1 MKIVI
6 IGSVAAGT
14 SVAAK
19 ARRNTE
25 DAEICVY
32 DQDKDISYSI
42 CGIPYYI
49 GEEVEDLDKL
59 TPRNAAWFK
68 KRYNVDIFTEH
79 RVTAINTE
87 KQTLEIQNLQT
98 GEIFIDSYDELVLAT
113 GATPIVPEVFLNQ
126 QSKQNIFHVRNIQD
140 ARSIHEFIQN
150 GKINTATII
159 GAGFIGL
166 EMAEQL
172 AHKGIEVTLIQR
184 GQQIMKQMDSDM
196 AFRAQKEL
204 ETNNVDVLLNT
215 TITKV
220 IGKEEFIT
228 ELVTNQEK
236 TIKSDLVIL
245 AAGVEPN
252 TSLTQATKIKLGT
265 SGAIAVTKKMETS
278 VPHIYAVGD
287 VAESFSVITKKPIYR
302 PLGSTA
308 NKMGRIAGD
317 VITGG
322 TLEHRG
328 ILGTGIVRAFDLTI
342 GYTGLSEKEA
352 LAEGIDVAI
361 LYNIKPDHADYLGG
375 KELTIKAL
383 ADKSTGK
390 ILGAQIIGRQGVD
403 KRIDVLATAISFG
416 AVAEDL
422 FHLDLAYAPPFATTK
437 DPILYTGMALDNAV
451 KKGTP
456 LMTPNELMKRQVN
469 GEKLQIIDTRSK
481 KQYEKSS
488 VEGAIHIPLTELRK
502 RQSELDKDLVTIMYC
517 NKGVSGNAAQNILIN
532 KGFKE
537 VYNLSG
543 GNKNYQVIVEMENHN
558 D

>member
-25 DAEICVY
+25 EAEIVVY

-49 GEEVEDLDKL
+49 GEEVDELERL
-59 TPRNAAWFK
+59 TPRNAEWFK

-79 RVTAINTE
+79 RVTSINPKT
-87 KQTLEIQNLQT
+87 QTIEVENLQT
-98 GEIFIDSYDELVLAT
+98 GEKNVDTYDELVLAT
-113 GATPIVPEVFLNQ
+113 GAKPIVPEVFEAKELNE
-126 QSKQNIFHVRNIQD
+126 NIFHVRNIQD
-140 ARSIHEFIQN
+140 ARAIHSFIEKEN
-150 GKINTATII
+150 PKKATII

-172 AHKGIEVTLIQR
+172 AHKGIEVTIIQR
-184 GQQIMKQMDSDM
+184 GNQVMKQMDPDM
-196 AFRAQKEL
+196 AFRVEL
-204 ETNNVDVLLNT
+204 ELKKHQVNIQLNT
-215 TITKV
+215 TVTKV
-220 IGKEEFIT
+220 VNVERRIIKLETSQNQSLET
-228 ELVTNQEK
+228 E
-236 TIKSDLVIL
+236 LVIL
-245 AAGVEPN
+245 AAGVKPN
-252 TSLTQATKIKLGT
+252 TDLVQSIRIELGE
-265 SGAIAVTKKMETS
+265 SGAIKVNKKMQTS
-278 VPHIYAVGD
+278 VPHVYAVGD
-287 VAESFSVITKKPIYR
+287 VAESFSVITGQSLYR

-322 TLEHRG
+322 ALEHRG
-328 ILGTGIVRAFDLTI
+328 ILGTGIVRVFDLTVA
-342 GYTGLSEKEA
+342 YTGISEKDAIE
-352 LAEGIDVAI
+352 EGIDVAI

-383 ADKSTGK
+383 ADKSSGR
-390 ILGAQIIGRQGVD
+390 IIGAQIIGQQGVD
-403 KRIDVLATAISFG
+403 KRIDVIATAISFG

-451 KKGTP
+451 NNGTP
-456 LMTPNELMKRQVN
+456 LMTPTELIQKQAN

-481 KQYEKSS
+481 KQYEKSN
-488 VEGAIHIPLTELRK
+488 VEGAVHIPLGDLRA
-502 RQSELDKDLVTIMYC
+502 RLMELDKELTTITYC
-517 NKGVSGNAAQNILIN
+517 NKGVTGNAAQNILLN
-532 KGFKE
+532 EGFRD

-543 GNKNYQVIVEMENHN
+543 GNKNYQLIKQVMSSY
-558 D
+558 

>member
-25 DAEICVY
+25 EAEIVVY

-49 GEEVEDLDKL
+49 GEEVDELERL
-59 TPRNAAWFK
+59 TPRNAEWFK

-79 RVTAINTE
+79 RVTSINPKT
-87 KQTLEIQNLQT
+87 QTIEVENLQT
-98 GEIFIDSYDELVLAT
+98 GEKNVDTYDELVLAT
-113 GATPIVPEVFLNQ
+113 GAKPIVPEVFEAKELNE
-126 QSKQNIFHVRNIQD
+126 NIFHVRNIQD
-140 ARSIHEFIQN
+140 ARAIHSFIEKEN
-150 GKINTATII
+150 PKKATII

-172 AHKGIEVTLIQR
+172 AHKGIEVTIIQR
-184 GQQIMKQMDSDM
+184 GNQVMKQMDPDM
-196 AFRAQKEL
+196 AFRVEL
-204 ETNNVDVLLNT
+204 ELKKHQVNIQLNT
-215 TITKV
+215 TVTKV
-220 IGKEEFIT
+220 VNVERRIIKLETSQNQSLET
-228 ELVTNQEK
+228 E
-236 TIKSDLVIL
+236 LVIL
-245 AAGVEPN
+245 AAGVKPN
-252 TSLTQATKIKLGT
+252 TDLVQSIRIELGE
-265 SGAIAVTKKMETS
+265 SGAIKVNKKMQTS
-278 VPHIYAVGD
+278 VPHVYAVGD
-287 VAESFSVITKKPIYR
+287 VAESFSVITGQSLYR

-322 TLEHRG
+322 ALEHRG
-328 ILGTGIVRAFDLTI
+328 ILGTGIVRVFDLTVA
-342 GYTGLSEKEA
+342 YTGISEKDAIE
-352 LAEGIDVAI
+352 EGIDVAI

-383 ADKSTGK
+383 ADKSSGR
-390 ILGAQIIGRQGVD
+390 IIGAQIIGQQGVD
-403 KRIDVLATAISFG
+403 KRIDVIATAISFG

-451 KKGTP
+451 NNGTP
-456 LMTPNELMKRQVN
+456 LMTPTELIQKQAN

-481 KQYEKSS
+481 KQYEKSN
-488 VEGAIHIPLTELRK
+488 VEGAVHIPLGDLRA
-502 RQSELDKDLVTIMYC
+502 RLMELDKELTTITYC
-517 NKGVSGNAAQNILIN
+517 NKGVTGNAA
-532 KGFKE
+532 
-537 VYNLSG
+537 
-543 GNKNYQVIVEMENHN
+543 
-558 D
+558 

>member
-25 DAEICVY
+25 EAEIVVY

-49 GEEVEDLDKL
+49 GEEVDELERL
-59 TPRNAAWFK
+59 TPRNAEWFK

-79 RVTAINTE
+79 RVTSINPKT
-87 KQTLEIQNLQT
+87 QTIEVENLQT
-98 GEIFIDSYDELVLAT
+98 GEKNVDTYDELVLAT
-113 GATPIVPEVFLNQ
+113 GAKPIVPEVFEAKELNE
-126 QSKQNIFHVRNIQD
+126 NIFHVRNIQD
-140 ARSIHEFIQN
+140 ARAIHSFIEKEN
-150 GKINTATII
+150 PKKATII

-172 AHKGIEVTLIQR
+172 AHKGIEVTIIQR
-184 GQQIMKQMDSDM
+184 GNQVMKQMDPDM
-196 AFRAQKEL
+196 AFRVEL
-204 ETNNVDVLLNT
+204 ELKKHQVNIQLNT
-215 TITKV
+215 TVTKV
-220 IGKEEFIT
+220 VNVERRIIKLETSQNQSLET
-228 ELVTNQEK
+228 E
-236 TIKSDLVIL
+236 LVIL
-245 AAGVEPN
+245 AAGVKPN
-252 TSLTQATKIKLGT
+252 TDLVQSIRIELGE
-265 SGAIAVTKKMETS
+265 SGAIKVNKKMQTS
-278 VPHIYAVGD
+278 VPHVYAVGD
-287 VAESFSVITKKPIYR
+287 VAESFSVITGQSLYR

-317 VITGG
+317 VITGVA
-322 TLEHRG
+322 LEHRG
-328 ILGTGIVRAFDLTI
+328 ILGTGIVRVFDLTVA
-342 GYTGLSEKEA
+342 YTGISEKDAIE
-352 LAEGIDVAI
+352 EGIDVAI

-383 ADKSTGK
+383 ADKSSGR
-390 ILGAQIIGRQGVD
+390 IIGAQIIGQQGVD
-403 KRIDVLATAISFG
+403 KRIDVIATAISFG

-451 KKGTP
+451 NNGTP
-456 LMTPNELMKRQVN
+456 LMTPTELIQKQAN

-481 KQYEKSS
+481 KQYEKSN
-488 VEGAIHIPLTELRK
+488 VEGAVHIPLGDLRA
-502 RQSELDKDLVTIMYC
+502 RLMELDKELTTITYC
-517 NKGVSGNAAQNILIN
+517 NKGVTGNAAQNILLN
-532 KGFKE
+532 EGFRD

-543 GNKNYQVIVEMENHN
+543 GNKNYQLIKQVMSSY
-558 D
+558 

>member
-25 DAEICVY
+25 EAEIVVY

-49 GEEVEDLDKL
+49 GEEVDELERL
-59 TPRNAAWFK
+59 TPRNAEWFK

-79 RVTAINTE
+79 RVTSINPKT
-87 KQTLEIQNLQT
+87 QTIEVENLQT
-98 GEIFIDSYDELVLAT
+98 GEKNVDTYDELVLAT
-113 GATPIVPEVFLNQ
+113 GAKPIVPEVFEAKELNE
-126 QSKQNIFHVRNIQD
+126 NIFHVRNIQD
-140 ARSIHEFIQN
+140 ARAIHSFIEKEN
-150 GKINTATII
+150 PKKATII

-172 AHKGIEVTLIQR
+172 AHKGIEVTIIQR
-184 GQQIMKQMDSDM
+184 GNQVMKQMDPDM
-196 AFRAQKEL
+196 AFRVEL
-204 ETNNVDVLLNT
+204 ELKKHQVNIQLNT
-215 TITKV
+215 TVTKV
-220 IGKEEFIT
+220 VNVERRIIKLETSQNQSLET
-228 ELVTNQEK
+228 E
-236 TIKSDLVIL
+236 LVIL
-245 AAGVEPN
+245 AAGVKPN
-252 TSLTQATKIKLGT
+252 TDLVQSIRIELGE
-265 SGAIAVTKKMETS
+265 SGAIKVNKKMQTS
-278 VPHIYAVGD
+278 VPHVYAVGD
-287 VAESFSVITKKPIYR
+287 VAESFSVITGQSLYR

-322 TLEHRG
+322 ALEHRG
-328 ILGTGIVRAFDLTI
+328 ILGTGIVRVFDLTVA
-342 GYTGLSEKEA
+342 YTGISEKDAIE
-352 LAEGIDVAI
+352 EGIDVAI

-383 ADKSTGK
+383 ADKSSGR
-390 ILGAQIIGRQGVD
+390 IIGAQIIGQQGVD
-403 KRIDVLATAISFG
+403 KRIDVIATAISFG

-422 FHLDLAYAPPFATTK
+422 FHLDLAYATPFATTK

-451 KKGTP
+451 NNGTP
-456 LMTPNELMKRQVN
+456 LMTPTELIQKQAN

-481 KQYEKSS
+481 KQYEKSN
-488 VEGAIHIPLTELRK
+488 VEGAVHIPLGDLRA
-502 RQSELDKDLVTIMYC
+502 RLMELDKELTTITYC
-517 NKGVSGNAAQNILIN
+517 NKGVTGNAAQNILLN
-532 KGFKE
+532 EGFRD

-543 GNKNYQVIVEMENHN
+543 GNKNYQLIKQVMSSY
-558 D
+558 

>member
-25 DAEICVY
+25 EAEIVVY

-49 GEEVEDLDKL
+49 GEEVDELDKL
-59 TPRNAAWFK
+59 IPRNAAWFK

-79 RVTAINTE
+79 RVTVIHPEN
-87 KQTLEIQNLQT
+87 QTIEVENLQT
-98 GEIFIDSYDELVLAT
+98 GEKKTEAYDELVLAT
-113 GATPIVPEVFLNQ
+113 GAKPVVPEVFKAQ
-126 QSKQNIFHVRNIQD
+126 KASKNLFHVRNIQD
-140 ARSIHEFIQN
+140 AASIHSFVERENPQQ
-150 GKINTATII
+150 ATII

-172 AHKGIEVTLIQR
+172 VHKGIDVTIVQR
-184 GQQIMKQMDSDM
+184 GNQVMKQMDADM
-196 AFRAQKEL
+196 AYRVQLEL
-204 ETNNVDVLLNT
+204 EKNNVSIQLNT

-220 IGKEEFIT
+220 IEKNGTII
-228 ELVTNQEK
+228 ELATNQDQS
-236 TIKSDLVIL
+236 IKSDLVIL
-245 AAGVEPN
+245 AAGVTPN
-252 TSLTQATKIKLGT
+252 TSLVQSTSIQLGE
-265 SGAIAVTKKMETS
+265 SGAIKVNKKMQTTVS
-278 VPHIYAVGD
+278 HIYAVGD
-287 VAESFSVITKKPIYR
+287 VAESYSLITDKPLYR

-317 VITGG
+317 VITEG

-328 ILGTGIVRAFDLTI
+328 ILGTGIVRVFNLAVA
-342 GYTGLSEKEA
+342 YTGLTEKEA
-352 LAEGIDVAI
+352 QSEGLETAV

-383 ADKSTGK
+383 ADKSDGR
-390 ILGAQIIGRQGVD
+390 ILGAQIIGQQGVD
-403 KRIDVLATAISFG
+403 KRIDVIATAISFG

-437 DPILYTGMALDNAV
+437 DPILYTGMALDNTV
-451 KKGTP
+451 SSGTS
-456 LMTPNELMKRQVN
+456 LMTPVELIERQTS
-469 GEKLQIIDTRSK
+469 GEQLQIIDTRSK
-481 KQYEKSS
+481 KQYETSRVK
-488 VEGAIHIPLTELRK
+488 GAIHIPLAELRD
-502 RQSELDKDLVTIMYC
+502 RLLELDKNVTTITYC
-517 NKGVSGNAAQNILIN
+517 NKGVTGNAAQNILLN
-532 KGFKE
+532 KGFRE

-543 GNKNYQVIVEMENHN
+543 GNKNYQIISQMLASN
-558 D
+558 

>member
-25 DAEICVY
+25 EAEIVVY

-49 GEEVEDLDKL
+49 GEEVDELYKL
-59 TPRNAAWFK
+59 IPRNAAWFK

-79 RVTAINTE
+79 RVTVIHPEN
-87 KQTLEIQNLQT
+87 QTIEVENLQT
-98 GEIFIDSYDELVLAT
+98 GEKKTEAYDELVLAT
-113 GATPIVPEVFLNQ
+113 GAKPVVPEVFKAQ
-126 QSKQNIFHVRNIQD
+126 KASKNLFHVRNIQD
-140 ARSIHEFIQN
+140 AASIHSFVERENPQQ
-150 GKINTATII
+150 ATII

-172 AHKGIEVTLIQR
+172 VHKGIDVTIVQR
-184 GQQIMKQMDSDM
+184 GNQVMKQMDADM
-196 AFRAQKEL
+196 AYRVQLEL
-204 ETNNVDVLLNT
+204 EKNNVSIQLNT

-220 IGKEEFIT
+220 IEKNGTII
-228 ELVTNQEK
+228 ELATNQDQS
-236 TIKSDLVIL
+236 IKSDLVIL
-245 AAGVEPN
+245 AAGVTPN
-252 TSLTQATKIKLGT
+252 TSLVQSTSIQLGE
-265 SGAIAVTKKMETS
+265 SGAIKVNKKMQTTVS
-278 VPHIYAVGD
+278 HIYAVGD
-287 VAESFSVITKKPIYR
+287 VAESYSLITDKPLYR

-317 VITGG
+317 VITEG

-328 ILGTGIVRAFDLTI
+328 ILGTGIVRVFNLAVA
-342 GYTGLSEKEA
+342 YTGLTEKEA
-352 LAEGIDVAI
+352 QSEGLETAV

-383 ADKSTGK
+383 ADKSDGR
-390 ILGAQIIGRQGVD
+390 ILGAQIIGQQGVD
-403 KRIDVLATAISFG
+403 KRIDVIATAISFG

-437 DPILYTGMALDNAV
+437 DPILYTGMALDNTV
-451 KKGTP
+451 SSGTS
-456 LMTPNELMKRQVN
+456 LMTPVELIERQTS
-469 GEKLQIIDTRSK
+469 GEQLQIIDTRSK
-481 KQYEKSS
+481 KQYETSRVK
-488 VEGAIHIPLTELRK
+488 GAIHIPLAELRD
-502 RQSELDKDLVTIMYC
+502 RLLELDKNVTTITYC
-517 NKGVSGNAAQNILIN
+517 NKGVTGNAAQNILLN
-532 KGFKE
+532 KGFRE

-543 GNKNYQVIVEMENHN
+543 GNKNYQIISQMLASN
-558 D
+558 

>member
-25 DAEICVY
+25 DAEIVVY

-49 GEEVEDLDKL
+49 GEEVDELDKL

-79 RVTAINTE
+79 RVTAIHPE
-87 KQTLEIQNLQT
+87 SQRIEVENLQT
-98 GEIFIDSYDELVLAT
+98 GEKITEFYDELVLAT
-113 GATPIVPEVFLNQ
+113 GAKPIVPEIFKAQ
-126 QSKQNIFHVRNIQD
+126 QTSKNLFHVRNIQD
-140 ARSIHEFIQN
+140 AAAIHSFIEKENPKQ
-150 GKINTATII
+150 ATII

-172 AHKGIEVTLIQR
+172 VHKGIEVTVIQR
-184 GQQIMKQMDSDM
+184 SSQVMKQMDADM
-196 AFRAQKEL
+196 AYRVQLEL
-204 ETNNVDVLLNT
+204 EKNNVNIQLNT
-215 TITKV
+215 TITEV
-220 IGKEEFIT
+220 IEKDSYIT
-228 ELVTNQEK
+228 ELATNQDQ
-236 TIKSDLVIL
+236 TIESDLVIL
-245 AAGVEPN
+245 AAGVIPN
-252 TSLTQATKIKLGT
+252 TTLVQSISIQLGE
-265 SGAIAVTKKMETS
+265 SGAIKVNKKMQTT

-287 VAESFSVITKKPIYR
+287 VAESYSVITDKPIYR

-328 ILGTGIVRAFDLTI
+328 ILGTGIVRVFNLAVA
-342 GYTGLSEKEA
+342 YTGLTEKEA
-352 LAEGIDVAI
+352 RVEGIEVAV

-383 ADKSTGK
+383 ADKSNGR
-390 ILGAQIIGRQGVD
+390 ILGAQIIGQQGVD
-403 KRIDVLATAISFG
+403 KRIDVIATAISFG

-451 KKGTP
+451 SSGTP
-456 LMTPNELMKRQVN
+456 LMTPTELIERQAN
-469 GEKLQIIDTRSK
+469 GEQLQIIDTRSK
-481 KQYEKSS
+481 KQYETSS
-488 VEGAIHIPLTELRK
+488 VKGAIHIPLAELRD
-502 RQSELDKDLVTIMYC
+502 RLLELDKNVTTITYC
-517 NKGVSGNAAQNILIN
+517 NKGVTGNAAQNILLN
-532 KGFKE
+532 EGFKE

-543 GNKNYQVIVEMENHN
+543 GNKNYQIISQIPTSN
-558 D
+558 

>member
-1 MKIVI
+1 
-6 IGSVAAGT
+6 
-14 SVAAK
+14 
-19 ARRNTE
+19 
-25 DAEICVY
+25 
-32 DQDKDISYSI
+32 
-42 CGIPYYI
+42 
-49 GEEVEDLDKL
+49 
-59 TPRNAAWFK
+59 
-68 KRYNVDIFTEH
+68 
-79 RVTAINTE
+79 
-87 KQTLEIQNLQT
+87 
-98 GEIFIDSYDELVLAT
+98 
-113 GATPIVPEVFLNQ
+113 
-126 QSKQNIFHVRNIQD
+126 
-140 ARSIHEFIQN
+140 
-150 GKINTATII
+150 
-159 GAGFIGL
+159 
-166 EMAEQL
+166 
-172 AHKGIEVTLIQR
+172 
-184 GQQIMKQMDSDM
+184 
-196 AFRAQKEL
+196 
-204 ETNNVDVLLNT
+204 
-215 TITKV
+215 
-220 IGKEEFIT
+220 
-228 ELVTNQEK
+228 
-236 TIKSDLVIL
+236 
-245 AAGVEPN
+245 
-252 TSLTQATKIKLGT
+252 
-265 SGAIAVTKKMETS
+265 METS

-502 RQSELDKDLVTIMYC
+502 RQSELDKDLVTITYC